1 MPLIDKLRPTPLEKQ
16 TLSPRR
22 GLGGNGSYSMLT
34 EASTRREMREY
45 FIPDLS
51 GWKDR
56 GSYQR
61 AFQRLVEDLTAAES
75 K

>member
-1 MPLIDKLRPTPLEKQ
+1 
-16 TLSPRR
+16 
-22 GLGGNGSYSMLT
+22 MLT